1 MADHVPLAHCWKE
14 DPFMQLK
21 RPSEVHA
28 VPAVMAPE
36 TVLVLEL
43 GVLGSEVAAGVGITV
58 TVMGSGV
65 TGEGDGETIGAGVTT
80 GAGATGAGTT
90 GAGATGAGT
99 TGAGATGAGAAAG
112 DGVGVT
118 LGRAAKTPPGADVV
132 AGAEGTTGGAADP
145 LSPVVTVV
153 ATPSKVAMVPG

>member
-14 DPFMQLK
+14 EPFMQLK

-36 TVLVLEL
+36 TVLVLEV
-43 GVLGSEVAAGVGITV
+43 GVLCSEVVAGVGMTV

-65 TGEGDGETIGAGVTT
+65 TGEGDGETIGADVT
-80 GAGATGAGTT
+80 TGAGTT

-132 AGAEGTTGGAADP
+132 AGAEGTTGGAAEP

-153 ATPSKVAMVPG
+153 ATPSKAAMVAG